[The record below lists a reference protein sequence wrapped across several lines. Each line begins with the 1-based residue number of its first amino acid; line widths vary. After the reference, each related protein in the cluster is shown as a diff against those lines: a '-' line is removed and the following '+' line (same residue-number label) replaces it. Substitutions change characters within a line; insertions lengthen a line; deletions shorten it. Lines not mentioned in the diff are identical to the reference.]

1 MRFEVAEVPDGN
13 REARA
18 FRKMA
23 GRVPV
28 PLHPIF
34 LQCELDH
41 RAKEQN
47 CRERM
52 FGCERVR
59 RWRQNFVVI
68 AVELSETLNHER
80 GGLIQRG
87 PGHQEYVRSGT

>member
-41 RAKEQN
+41 RAKKS
-47 CRERM
+47 ERWVSLQITKTPIAN
-52 FGCERVR
+52 GCS
-59 RWRQNFVVI
+59 
-68 AVELSETLNHER
+68 AETIRKHIR
-80 GGLIQRG
+80 K
-87 PGHQEYVRSGT
+87 

>member
-1 MRFEVAEVPDGN
+1 MWFEVAEVPDGN
-13 REARA
+13 GEARA

-41 RAKEQN
+41 RAKE
-47 CRERM
+47 
-52 FGCERVR
+52 
-59 RWRQNFVVI
+59 
-68 AVELSETLNHER
+68 
-80 GGLIQRG
+80 
-87 PGHQEYVRSGT
+87 